1 MIKPSLSRREILRS
15 GLTAAGVLA
24 ASVPDWA
31 IPALA
36 QGETEVAFT
45 DIPANFSTKRP
56 NSDVQT
62 LDIRT
67 IDGLFTPA
75 DKFFALQHHDQPE
88 VDAAGYKLQV
98 TGLVDNPTTL
108 SIEDLRNLP
117 STEIAAGYECSGNS
131 PRATQALVSCGL
143 WKGVRLRDLLDGI
156 GVSSRARE
164 VVFFG
169 LDRGV
174 EDVDFRGTI
183 YKLEQQFGRS
193 ISIEKAMTPEPL
205 LAYELNGAPLTRP
218 QGFPLRV
225 IMPGWYGV
233 ANVKWLG
240 EIQLQ
245 QDRYVGKY
253 QARWY
258 RTIRGEIVDDDIAGQ
273 IDAMLAAPNP
283 KEGDRPEPDASQ
295 VQWVETEVSRIQL
308 KSVIARVTS
317 RGNGNPDPGL
327 RAERRHPA
335 PFGGSEDR
343 QRSVAAGDAVAGQH
357 AVFLEAIH
365 PRLDRSKAGRA
376 YDRLPR
382 HRHPR
387 LRPAGRKGPAPQAE
401 LPGTQRPDASQG
413 EDRLSFIIRWRGS
426 PYPRIRRRAVEVRR
440 YHFLTCL
447 IARNG

>member
-1 MIKPSLSRREILRS
+1 MNKPSPSRRQILRS

-36 QGETEVAFT
+36 QGETEIAFT

-56 NSDVQT
+56 NSLTQT

-88 VDAAGYKLQV
+88 VDPAGYRLQV

-108 SIEDLRNLP
+108 SIEDLRSLP

-174 EDVDFRGTI
+174 EDVDFRGTV

-233 ANVKWLG
+233 SNVKWLG

-308 KSVIARVTS
+308 KSVVARVTK
-317 RGNGNPDPGL
+317 RGNGFQILGFVLNDGTPL
-327 RAERRHPA
+327 
-335 PFGGSEDR
+335 
-343 QRSVAAGDAVAGQH
+343 RSVEVKIDNGPWQRATLSPDNTQYSWKLFTLDWMGAKPGEHMIVSRATDIHGYVQPEEKDLRLKRS
-357 AVFLEAIH
+357 FLEHNAQM
-365 PRLDRSKAGRA
+365 PRTVKIG
-376 YDRLPR
+376 
-382 HRHPR
+382 
-387 LRPAGRKGPAPQAE
+387 
-401 LPGTQRPDASQG
+401 
-413 EDRLSFIIRWRGS
+413 
-426 PYPRIRRRAVEVRR
+426 
-440 YHFLTCL
+440 
-447 IARNG
+447 